1 MPFFVVKRD
10 LPGVTPEALQ
20 SAGLRAK
27 SCCTEMTTEGKP
39 VRWVR
44 SFFLPET
51 AQTHCYFEA
60 PFQGSRR
67 RSQSASA
74 YSVHPDCRSGGDD
87 TGNGLARCT
96 RHKG

>member
-1 MPFFVVKRD
+1 MPFYVVQRD

-27 SCCTEMTTEGKP
+27 SCCTEMTAEGKP
-39 VRWVR
+39 IRWIR

-60 PFQGSRR
+60 PSR
-67 RSQSASA
+67 SAVEEA
-74 YSVHPDCRSGGDD
+74 NQR
-87 TGNGLARCT
+87 ARIPFT
-96 RHKG
+96 QIVEVVEMTPEMV

>member
-1 MPFFVVKRD
+1 MPIFVVKRD

-27 SCCTEMTTEGKP
+27 SCCSEMTSEGKP

-44 SFFLPET
+44 SFFLPEI

-60 PFQGSRR
+60 PSRAAVEEANER
-67 RSQSASA
+67 
-74 YSVHPDCRSGGDD
+74 
-87 TGNGLARCT
+87 ARIPFT
-96 RHKG
+96 QIVEVVEMTPEMV